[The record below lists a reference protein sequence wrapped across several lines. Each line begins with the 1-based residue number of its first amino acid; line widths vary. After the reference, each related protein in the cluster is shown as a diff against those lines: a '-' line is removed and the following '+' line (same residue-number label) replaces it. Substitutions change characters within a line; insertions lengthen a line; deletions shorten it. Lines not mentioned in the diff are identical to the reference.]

1 MNKVIHTAVLLSVLS
16 CLVGS
21 SLAST
26 QVGEMIVLESTGP
39 DEPDPTDAGSKKF
52 GRKLKARM
60 LFRHYFSTPS
70 LATPA
75 DEFES
80 TGSGGA
86 WIPNR
91 TMFFIDGRP
100 VRYLSLIHI

>member
-39 DEPDPTDAGSKKF
+39 DAVSYTHLTLPTSA
-52 GRKLKARM
+52 
-60 LFRHYFSTPS
+60 
-70 LATPA
+70 
-75 DEFES
+75 
-80 TGSGGA
+80 
-86 WIPNR
+86 I
-91 TMFFIDGRP
+91 
-100 VRYLSLIHI
+100 V